1 MSYTS
6 IPNQPII
13 FNTQLPE
20 VCEGCGSE
28 FAQLADFN
36 DQLFWQLEAGECGYL
51 RFNEIVV
58 VNDATVDGFNITFP
72 GSNDDTALVAYTFFK
87 FINCLEYK
95 LTITINP
102 GSVGTLIVGFT
113 NGDSVNISAAGT
125 HVIYLKAT
133 DIPANTNSNI
143 QDLLIGTNTTVQ
155 EFIGSV
161 TIDDFQPN
169 CNGALFAGIV
179 DATTLAVVQVLDPVL
194 TTKDQYLTA
203 GIALAD
209 YGFDAGCYRLA
220 IADFCTNTCGQYYIY
235 NPYFNDW
242 GGCIDCPPLGWSS
255 VPVIGAD
262 TWNIGGGEAQIDLT
276 VLGNAT
282 SLESITELCEDTDY
296 YISIEV
302 DSIANARLRFA
313 VDGLGY
319 GPFIT
324 AAGTYDFTITVT
336 QSGLVSLL
344 GSQLGASLDGEITV
358 TRITVRADKNWA
370 KYDKYSDLIQIGDF
384 SDECRFFKI
393 EGCNGENQFGLG
405 FSGTSFL
412 PGIRLEGRRFQPQYD
427 TDTDLFRY
435 ASGRWQ
441 ASFVDRK
448 KKLSYH
454 FGRLPEYV
462 LDFLSIVFYFDNCY
476 VNGELSFPADNE
488 FPTIE
493 YDNADDLGS
502 LTIELY
508 KKREKVRKTVC
519 VGVDADC
526 LPSILDNAD
535 EPFILTQDNERIT
548 TENFINLYQ
557 E

>member
-13 FNTQLPE
+13 FNSTLPE

-51 RFNEIVV
+51 RFNEIVA

-72 GSNDDTALVAYTFFK
+72 GSNDDSAGIVYTYYK
-87 FINCLEYK
+87 FLNCLEYK

-102 GSVGTLIVGFT
+102 GAVGTLIVGFT
-113 NGDSVNISAAGT
+113 NGDSVNISAVGT
-125 HVIYLKAT
+125 HTIYLKAL

-143 QDLLIGTNTTVQ
+143 QDLIIATNTTVQ
-155 EFIGSV
+155 EFIGEV
-161 TIDDFQPN
+161 VVVDFQPN
-169 CNGALFAGIV
+169 CNGALFAGLV
-179 DATTLAVVQVLDPVL
+179 DATTLAVVERFDPVL

-209 YGFDAGCYRLA
+209 YDIEPGCYRLA

-242 GGCIDCPPLGWSS
+242 GGCIDCPPLGWDN
-255 VPVIGAD
+255 VPVVGAD
-262 TWNIGGGEAQIDLT
+262 TWTVGNGEATITFTNPGDIT
-276 VLGNAT
+276 I
-282 SLESITELCEDTDY
+282 LESITEVCEGVEY
-296 YISIEV
+296 SITIVV
-302 DSIANARLRFA
+302 DSIVDCALRLWIDNTQYLTPITSAGTVTANIIPTSSGNISLRANALQGGGN
-313 VDGLGY
+313 V
-319 GPFIT
+319 
-324 AAGTYDFTITVT
+324 TV
-336 QSGLVSLL
+336 S
-344 GSQLGASLDGEITV
+344 
-358 TRITVRADKNWA
+358 RITLRAYKEHA
-370 KYDKYSDLIQIGDF
+370 IYDLYSDLIQIGDF

-476 VNGELSFPADNE
+476 VNGSLVFPADNE

-502 LTIELY
+502 LTIDLY
-508 KKREKVRKTVC
+508 SKREKVRKTVC

-557 E
+557 Q

>member
-13 FNTQLPE
+13 FNSTLPE

-28 FAQLADFN
+28 FAQLVDFN
-36 DQLFWQLEAGECGYL
+36 DQLFWQLEAGQCGYL
-51 RFNEIVV
+51 RFNEIIV

-95 LTITINP
+95 LTITINT

-113 NGDSVNISAAGT
+113 NGDTVNISAVGT
-125 HVIYLKAT
+125 HTIYLKAL

-143 QDLLIGTNTTVQ
+143 QDLIIATNNTVQ

-169 CNGALFAGIV
+169 CNGALFAGLV
-179 DATTLAVVQVLDPVL
+179 DATTLAVVERLDPVL

-209 YGFDAGCYRLA
+209 YELEAGCYRLA

-242 GGCIDCPPLGWSS
+242 GGCIDCPPLGWDN
-255 VPVIGAD
+255 VAVVGGD
-262 TWNIGGGEAQIDLT
+262 TWTVGNGEATITFTNPGDIT
-276 VLGNAT
+276 I
-282 SLESITELCEDTDY
+282 LESITEVCEGVEY
-296 YISIEV
+296 SITIVV
-302 DSIANARLRFA
+302 DSITDCALRLWI
-313 VDGLGY
+313 DNTQYLTT
-319 GPFIT
+319 IT
-324 AAGTYDFTITVT
+324 SAGTVTANITPTSSGNISLRATALQGGGNVT
-336 QSGLVSLL
+336 VSK
-344 GSQLGASLDGEITV
+344 ITL
-358 TRITVRADKNWA
+358 RAFKEHA
-370 KYDKYSDLIQIGDF
+370 IYDKYSDLIQIGDF

-476 VNGELSFPADNE
+476 VNGSTVFPADNE

-502 LTIELY
+502 LTIDLY
-508 KKREKVRKTVC
+508 NKLDKVRKTVC

-526 LPSILDNAD
+526 LPSILDNND
-535 EPFILTQDNERIT
+535 EPFILTQDNQRIT